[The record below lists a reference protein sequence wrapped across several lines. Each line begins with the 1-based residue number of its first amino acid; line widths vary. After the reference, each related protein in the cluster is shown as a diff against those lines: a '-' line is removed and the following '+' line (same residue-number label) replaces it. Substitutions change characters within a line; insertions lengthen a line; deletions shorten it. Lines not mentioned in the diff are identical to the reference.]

1 MSTSTIILA
10 ILALAA
16 IVFRSRIT
24 LWYAVARE
32 RRAVGKLQVDSLYIR
47 PGETHNLNNYVDS
60 LYGWAG
66 SVGIRRNSDGSY
78 SAFCETGRDRSGPP
92 DHDTI
97 YVNGRKVG
105 RNMTVP
111 IPAGATVIRRVACEV
126 PSIRI
131 LKLV

>member
-1 MSTSTIILA
+1 MSTTITLA
-10 ILALAA
+10 ILALVLIA
-16 IVFRSRIT
+16 FRSRIT

-32 RRAVGKLQVDSLYIR
+32 RSLAGKLQVDSLCLR
-47 PGETHNLNNYVDS
+47 PGQKRDFNNYVDS
-60 LYGWAG
+60 LDGWAG

-78 SAFCETGRDRSGPP
+78 CAFCETGRDRSGPP
-92 DHDTI
+92 DYDTV

-131 LKLV
+131 IKLV